1 MVTNNVIWLVH
12 SAVRIFLSLS
22 PDTATLS
29 WVAKC
34 ILSYVTIFHNCISFD
49 WYGSISKQD
58 FGLDLKPINNLITI
72 GSLYGRVVS
81 SVGET
86 ERSDWFLGNPW
97 PPFFNFFINNR
108 RKNGEKRVSE
118 TISSFQR
125 SKQRYLY
132 ELKYSFNLSKDNEFD
147 KSRIVLPSAEYKCK
161 YMALKMKTFQLWFD
175 A

>member
-29 WVAKC
+29 WVAEC
-34 ILSYVTIFHNCISFD
+34 ILSYVTIFHKCISFD

-58 FGLDLKPINNLITI
+58 LGLDLKPINNLITI

-108 RKNGEKRVSE
+108 RKNGEKRLSE
-118 TISSFQR
+118 TISSF
-125 SKQRYLY
+125 SEVNSDTYT
-132 ELKYSFNLSKDNEFD
+132 
-147 KSRIVLPSAEYKCK
+147 SRNIHSTYP
-161 YMALKMKTFQLWFD
+161 KTTSLTNRE
-175 A
+175 